1 MAISKNEPKN
11 SIDESNS
18 LTFTAKFLRNTNN
31 DDIINTE
38 IAVPLKH
45 LNEFLETPWNAL
57 N

>member
-1 MAISKNEPKN
+1 MAISKNEPKI

-45 LNEFLETPWNAL
+45 LNEFLENP
-57 N
+57 

>member
-18 LTFTAKFLRNTNN
+18 LKFTARFLRNTNN

-38 IAVPLKH
+38 IAVPLKY
-45 LNEFLETPWNAL
+45 LNEFLENPWNAL